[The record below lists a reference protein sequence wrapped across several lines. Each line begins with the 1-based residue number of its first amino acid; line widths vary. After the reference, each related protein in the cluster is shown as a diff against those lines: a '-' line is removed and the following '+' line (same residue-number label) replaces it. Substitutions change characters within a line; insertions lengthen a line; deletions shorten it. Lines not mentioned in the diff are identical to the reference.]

1 MLVMYKHDKDCTL
14 TSFAQFSHLYYQ
26 CTQCND
32 NLLQNTA
39 FMKTLPVT
47 HNRILMEL
55 NTLQKIAKIIMRMQ
69 RGAIFQNF

>member
-14 TSFAQFSHLYYQ
+14 ISLAQFSYLYYQ

-39 FMKTLPVT
+39 FMKTLLAT

-55 NTLQKIAKIIMRMQ
+55 NSLQKIAKSIMRMQ
-69 RGAIFQNF
+69 LGPTFHKF